1 MPNFLY
7 NLTLKFK
14 SRTVPGEVTIREA
27 SVGALQAP
35 CGTFFMG
42 GIIMEKEQ
50 FEKALSKL
58 YSVSSILRQLGQL
71 DLTAD
76 GRLSIGLGHLLAD
89 LHDEL
94 QRAVWQEAFHEKPPS
109 QGPSKE

>member
-42 GIIMEKEQ
+42 GIEMEEREA
-50 FEKALSKL
+50 FEKAMNKL
-58 YSVSSILRQLGQL
+58 YSISSILKQLGQL
-71 DLTAD
+71 DLTSD
-76 GRLSIGLGHLLAD
+76 GRVSIGLGYLIGD
-89 LHDEL
+89 LHDEI
-94 QRAVWQEAFHEKPPS
+94 QRAVWQGDFNGPKG
-109 QGPSKE
+109 QG